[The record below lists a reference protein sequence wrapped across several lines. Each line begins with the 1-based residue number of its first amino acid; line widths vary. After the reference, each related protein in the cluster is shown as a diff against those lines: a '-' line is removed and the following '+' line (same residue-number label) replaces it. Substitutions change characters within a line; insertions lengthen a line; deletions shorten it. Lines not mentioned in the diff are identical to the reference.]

1 MSDKSYVGMF
11 NCFFCGEAAGVLIDR
26 RLKNT
31 LPHNVGVINKEPCS
45 KCVEYMKQG
54 IILISVKNNDSTYRT
69 GGWWVVKE
77 EAVRRFG
84 MDTKILESAL
94 KERYLF
100 VADEVCSLLG
110 LSKEDNR

>member
-11 NCFFCGEAAGVLIDR
+11 NCFFCGGAAGVLLDR

-31 LPHNVGVINKEPCS
+31 LPHNVGVINREPCS
-45 KCVEYMKQG
+45 KCAEYMKQG

-84 MDTKILESAL
+84 MDTKILEFRKMLRFNKGRAL
-94 KERYLF
+94 AYLKSS
-100 VADEVCSLLG
+100 V
-110 LSKEDNR
+110 SKS